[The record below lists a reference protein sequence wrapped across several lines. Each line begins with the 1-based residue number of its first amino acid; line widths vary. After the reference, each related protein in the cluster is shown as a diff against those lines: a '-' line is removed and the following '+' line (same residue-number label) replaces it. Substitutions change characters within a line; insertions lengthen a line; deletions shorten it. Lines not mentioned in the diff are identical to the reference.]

1 MPTYEYR
8 CSGCGW
14 IEEDV
19 RRIDERDDPF
29 EDKCPMKCEMTG
41 WQRIQTLSA
50 IPSCLKDKKRFPHV
64 SHIREDVLD
73 RLPDGRFVPG
83 TRPVTFYSR
92 SHMERYMEE
101 NGWVHYE
108 EPPDGGT
115 QAMFGQM
122 PAHIK
127 QLEDHPQVKKYLD
140 LKSKGKIPESMI
152 LTQEQ
157 LTERF
162 EFDA

>member
-73 RLPDGRFVPG
+73 RLPDGRFVP
-83 TRPVTFYSR
+83 
-92 SHMERYMEE
+92 
-101 NGWVHYE
+101 
-108 EPPDGGT
+108 
-115 QAMFGQM
+115 
-122 PAHIK
+122 
-127 QLEDHPQVKKYLD
+127 
-140 LKSKGKIPESMI
+140 
-152 LTQEQ
+152 
-157 LTERF
+157 
-162 EFDA
+162 

>member
-1 MPTYEYR
+1 
-8 CSGCGW
+8 
-14 IEEDV
+14 
-19 RRIDERDDPF
+19 
-29 EDKCPMKCEMTG
+29 
-41 WQRIQTLSA
+41 
-50 IPSCLKDKKRFPHV
+50 
-64 SHIREDVLD
+64 
-73 RLPDGRFVPG
+73 
-83 TRPVTFYSR
+83 
-92 SHMERYMEE
+92 MEE